1 MNKDIHLNEKQKIN
15 ILWFK
20 RDLRTRD
27 HLPLKRALESDN
39 KCLPIY
45 IFEPLIENNYDFD
58 IRHWQF
64 VYHSL
69 IELKRKIP
77 VALFYGHALDI
88 FQKLMAKYSIHN
100 VYSHQETGV
109 AVTFDRDKELKK
121 FFKKERIN
129 WSEDQS
135 NGVIRGKKDRKG
147 WDAAWAKYVN
157 TPEYEYHLKKESFL
171 NSSNLGSFI
180 PEKLKEVLEKP
191 PMTKAGEEQAS
202 ALLSEF
208 VNEKVEGYFK
218 NISFPD
224 KSRYYCSSLSPHIS
238 WGNITIRQIYQY
250 CKINKKNISAKK
262 SLNQFMARLKWHCH
276 FIQKFESEPDI
287 EFENLNPAFNNIRT
301 RKNKKLLKAWKNG
314 LTGYPLVDAAM
325 RCVRDTGN
333 LNFRLRAMVVSFL
346 THLMWQPWRE
356 GAAHLARMFQDY
368 EPGIHF
374 PQFQMQAATTGIN
387 TIRIYNPL
395 KQSLEKD
402 PDGVF
407 IKKWLPELAHLPTHL
422 VHSPWEITPMEEIIY
437 QFKLGESYPKRVL
450 DHEKASSIARDKLWE
465 VKKGSNCKKFAL
477 KILDKHTRARG

>member
-1 MNKDIHLNEKQKIN
+1 MERCDKSKKSQSIN

-20 RDLRTRD
+20 RDLRLKD
-27 HLPLKRALESDN
+27 HLPLKRALESEN
-39 KCLPIY
+39 QCLPIY
-45 IFEPLIENNYDFD
+45 VFEPLIENNYDFD

-64 VYHSL
+64 AYHSL
-69 IELKRKIP
+69 IELQKKIP
-77 VALFYGHALDI
+77 VFLFYGHAKDI
-88 FQKLMAKYSIHN
+88 FQKIMAQYSIHN

-109 AVTFDRDKELKK
+109 AVTFERDKELKK
-121 FFKKERIN
+121 FFKKENIN

-135 NGVIRGKKDRKG
+135 NGVIRGKKNRKG

-157 TPEYEYHLKKESFL
+157 TPVYEYNLKKEKFL
-171 NSSNLGSFI
+171 QSINLGSLI
-180 PEKLKEVLEKP
+180 PEKIKEGIEKA
-191 PMTKAGEEQAS
+191 PMTEAGEERAS
-202 ALLSEF
+202 SLLSEF

-224 KSRYYCSSLSPHIS
+224 KSRYSCSSLSPHIS
-238 WGNITIRQIYQY
+238 WGNITIRQVYQY
-250 CKINKKNISAKK
+250 CKNNKQNISAKK

-276 FIQKFESEPDI
+276 FIQKFESQPEI

-325 RCVRDTGN
+325 KCVRETGI

-402 PDGVF
+402 PEGLF
-407 IKKWLPELAHLPTHL
+407 IKKWLPELAHLPIPL
-422 VHSPWEITPMEEIIY
+422 VHAPWEITPMEEIIY
-437 QFKLGESYPKRVL
+437 QFKLGQSYPKRII
-450 DHEKASSIARDKLWE
+450 DHEKASSKAREKLWE
-465 VKKGSNCKKFAL
+465 VKKGNNCKKFAL